1 MRSSFLFSRE
11 WNSLNLTLQSLLLLI
26 RCVCICGLPH
36 QDELFFIYNWPDLF
50 KIVHNDIRYRNNFGL
65 GTQFN
70 AINGSHDTLQFDLFP
85 LFYYRALHDPR
96 RTLDPEKASSF
107 FIPYDFYGDTLT
119 YRGANNVEHFSWNQ
133 ELGANE
139 MAPLV
144 AERLLSSKYFI
155 RNGGND
161 HFLIESFVA
170 IESRIHRPLLR
181 PLLRGCANCTKL
193 TIEELTF
200 LAEKGQANNEWHAL
214 RGPNWLV
221 F

>member
-1 MRSSFLFSRE
+1 MLWTIHLYIQCSSISG
-11 WNSLNLTLQSLLLLI
+11 SHH
-26 RCVCICGLPH
+26 P
-36 QDELFFIYNWPDLF
+36 DELFYIYDWPDLF
-50 KIVHNDIRYRNNFGL
+50 KVIHKDIRHRNYNGFGM
-65 GTQFN
+65 QFN
-70 AINGSHDTLQFDLFP
+70 AINGSYDGYQFDLFP
-85 LFYYRALHDPR
+85 LFYHRALHDPR

-107 FIPYDFYGDTLT
+107 FIPYDFYGDSVY
-119 YRGANNVEHFSWNQ
+119 YRDVNNVERFSWYQ
-133 ELGANE
+133 EPGSNE

-170 IESRIHRPLLR
+170 IESRILRPPLM